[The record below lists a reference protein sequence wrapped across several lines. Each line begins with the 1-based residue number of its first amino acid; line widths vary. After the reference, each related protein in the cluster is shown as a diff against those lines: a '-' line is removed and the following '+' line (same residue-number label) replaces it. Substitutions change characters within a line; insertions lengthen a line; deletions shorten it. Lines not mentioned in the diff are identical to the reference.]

1 MKDKRDYD
9 SQNKAL
15 NQLIDSEFVFVTG
28 KGGVGKSTVSA
39 LIGLT
44 AAERGKRTLIVY
56 PEGSPSAEELWN
68 QSLNDVP
75 KQAARNLDIVAVEPE
90 AAMRQYVAEVLGS
103 TKLASLLFH
112 QRIAQ
117 GLLTGIPGPSDWALL
132 GRAWS
137 YTKGGVRDGNRKEKP
152 YDLVVMDAPASGDGS
167 GMLRI
172 PQVILD
178 LAPAARLRRDAES
191 CLRLLQDERRAQIVF
206 VTLVEHL
213 PITETEENL
222 ELVRNGLSMPVG
234 PVFVNQVLSRE
245 FSSEDREILLKRPPL
260 ELDAEVL
267 RGGPSQDSGTSL
279 TDAERAAICESAS
292 IAQATREAA
301 QERYMRRIHE
311 WQVPLIEL
319 PRLSEEETGLKALRS
334 LQMALAAGH

>member
-1 MKDKRDYD
+1 MEDRRDYD
-9 SQNKAL
+9 LQSDAL
-15 NQLIDSEFVFVTG
+15 NQIIDSEFVFVTG

-44 AAERGKRTLIVY
+44 AGERGKRALIVY
-56 PEGSPSAEELWN
+56 PEGSPSAEDLWGVT
-68 QSLNDVP
+68 LGEIPKRAAPGLDV
-75 KQAARNLDIVAVEPE
+75 VAVEPE

-117 GLLTGIPGPSDWALL
+117 GLLTGIPGPSDWAIL
-132 GRAWS
+132 GKAWS
-137 YTKGGVRDGNRKEKP
+137 FTKGGVRDGNRKEQP

-178 LAPAARLRRDAES
+178 LAPAARLRRDAEN
-191 CLRLLQDERRAQIVF
+191 CLRLLQDERRAKIVF
-206 VTLVEHL
+206 VTLAEQL
-213 PITETEENL
+213 PISETEENL
-222 ELVRNGLSMPVG
+222 EVVRSSLSMPAG
-234 PVFVNQVLSRE
+234 PVFVNQVLSPE
-245 FSSEDREILLKRPPL
+245 FSSEDRQLLLKRPSIQL
-260 ELDAEVL
+260 SAELL
-267 RGGPSQDSGTSL
+267 RGPNGSDLPPPSDAADRSILCENASL
-279 TDAERAAICESAS
+279 I
-292 IAQATREAA
+292 QATREAA
-301 QERYMRRIHE
+301 QEEYMKRIRK

-319 PRLSEEETGLKALRS
+319 PRLSDEESGVGAIRS